1 VKVSLKSAEWSTYV
15 DNWDT
20 KTMPAYLLGWYPDYM
35 DPDNYTA
42 AFAGTTGSA
51 GMGIYFSDPEWDAL
65 FKKEQTAVSQDVRAE
80 VFKQIQKMWTE
91 EVPTAPIFQGKLY
104 IFTQPN
110 VKGVVVGTDMV
121 LYYNTLSFE

>member
-1 VKVSLKSAEWSTYV
+1 
-15 DNWDT
+15 
-20 KTMPAYLLGWYPDYM
+20 
-35 DPDNYTA
+35 
-42 AFAGTTGSA
+42 
-51 GMGIYFSDPEWDAL
+51 
-65 FKKEQTAVSQDVRAE
+65 
-80 VFKQIQKMWTE
+80 MWTE